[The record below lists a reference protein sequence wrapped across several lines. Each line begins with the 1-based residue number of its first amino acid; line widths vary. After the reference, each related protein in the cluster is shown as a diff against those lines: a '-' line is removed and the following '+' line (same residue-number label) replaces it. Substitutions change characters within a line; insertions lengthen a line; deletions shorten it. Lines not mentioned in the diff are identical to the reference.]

1 MGKYSIKEIEV
12 LSGVKAHTLRIW
24 EQRYNLVV
32 PERTDTNI
40 RYYTDCQL
48 RQILNIALLN
58 QHGIKISN
66 IVKLSEED
74 INKKV
79 KELQDEET
87 PHDFY
92 INALINAMIQLDEA
106 EFSKT
111 IDLALSKYSFADF
124 SSDIVF
130 VFLKRIGILW
140 VSGSISPAQE
150 HFASNI
156 LKRKVIVAIDS
167 IKPEKKE
174 NFKKFL
180 LFLPEGEFHELSL
193 LLSEYLLVNEGHKSY
208 YFGASL
214 PVADLK
220 DVLKTIDADY
230 LFCVMLVNKSM
241 DEIQEDINTISKLA
255 DKRKVLIAGSQLVFN
270 SLKFPKNCITITD
283 IHQFQTFL
291 NTLK

>member
-74 INKKV
+74 IHRKV

-111 IDLALSKYSFADF
+111 IDLALNKYSFADF

-130 VFLKRIGILW
+130 TFLKRIGILW

-156 LKRKVIVAIDS
+156 LKRKVIVAIDNL
-167 IKPEKKE
+167 KVEKKQ

-214 PVADLK
+214 PVTDLK
-220 DVLKTIDADY
+220 DVLKTIDVDY

-270 SLKFPKNCITITD
+270 SLKFPKNCITIID